1 MQIPEITIP
10 IIEIPYSEDVQ
21 LFIKREDIIHSEISG
36 NKYWKLFYN
45 IQDYLESK
53 RQNPLLITFGGAYS
67 NHISALAALGREN
80 KIPTLGII
88 RGEEVAN
95 LWQNNPTLIKAHQ
108 DGMEFAFVTREA
120 YRDKAAL
127 KEQFLEKYP
136 DAVVIPEGGSNILAV
151 EGVQHMLDERTKE
164 FDYLCTAVGTGGTF
178 SGLSS
183 YAEDYQQVI
192 GFMAVNDTETENR
205 VKQWT
210 QNPNRRLI
218 DSSGRGYGKITDELI
233 RFINDFKDRYHVP
246 LEPMYTAKMMQR
258 IFQMIDEGAFPK
270 GSKILAFHTGGL
282 QGINGIN
289 DVLKRKNKELIK
301 ENL

>member
-21 LFIKREDIIHSEISG
+21 LFIKREDMIHSEISG

-53 RQNPLLITFGGAYS
+53 PQNPLLITFGGAYS

-108 DGMEFAFVTREA
+108 EGMEFAFVTREA

-127 KEQFLEKYP
+127 ILQYRFFL
-136 DAVVIPEGGSNILAV
+136 L
-151 EGVQHMLDERTKE
+151 
-164 FDYLCTAVGTGGTF
+164 
-178 SGLSS
+178 
-183 YAEDYQQVI
+183 
-192 GFMAVNDTETENR
+192 
-205 VKQWT
+205 
-210 QNPNRRLI
+210 
-218 DSSGRGYGKITDELI
+218 
-233 RFINDFKDRYHVP
+233 
-246 LEPMYTAKMMQR
+246 
-258 IFQMIDEGAFPK
+258 
-270 GSKILAFHTGGL
+270 
-282 QGINGIN
+282 
-289 DVLKRKNKELIK
+289 
-301 ENL
+301 